1 MHYQTLE
8 QSPRN
13 HRGGQ
18 VSFLLLGKGQFGSQ
32 NLAITWVEGAAGSQ
46 QPSHSHRANEQVY
59 VIVRGRGLMMAGD
72 EAQEVGPGTAVFIPP
87 NTSHSIRSVGGE
99 PVVYISATAPPFE
112 MPPADSPFAY
122 SPSPETRPDRDR
134 GRE

>member
-13 HRGGQ
+13 HRGDQ

-32 NLAITWVEGAAGSQ
+32 NVAITWVEGAPGSE
-46 QPSHSHRANEQVY
+46 QPAHSHRANEQVF
-59 VIVRGRGLMMAGD
+59 VIVRGRGLMKVGD

-87 NTSHSIRSVGGE
+87 NTSHSIRSIGGE
-99 PVVYISATAPPFE
+99 PLVYVSATAPPFE
-112 MPPADSPFAY
+112 MPPADSRFAY
-122 SPSPETRPDRDR
+122 VPPPDNTT
-134 GRE
+134 G